1 MTNTKIVKETIHP
14 KGAPITVDAVKIRD
28 QTYVITGRSV
38 KTASLKNEWQADVER
53 PDEVITALKQSP
65 IRIDLLK
72 FWQRIPETAVK
83 YPYYK
88 EWRNVAAIPIID
100 YKHWWDKQVN
110 PNTRRLI
117 RKSEKLGVGIREVP
131 LNDQLVLGILSI
143 FNECPIRRGKPF
155 RHYGKDFETVKSEM
169 STDIADSIFIAAAY
183 KNELIGFIKL
193 VLTDNYA
200 MVTMILDKQSH
211 RDRSPVNGLVAK
223 AVQICAERRIPF
235 LTYTLWR
242 TGGHGYFQERNGF
255 EKISVPEYYVPLT
268 VRGKLFLGLKMHKGL
283 KGILPEQM
291 MIWLLALRS
300 KWYARKFADRLPPRT
315 AISPQKQPESLSP
328 S

>member
-1 MTNTKIVKETIHP
+1 MTNTIIKETIRP
-14 KGAPITVDAVKIRD
+14 KGAPITVDAVKIRG
-28 QTYVITGRSV
+28 QTYVITGRFV

-53 PDEVITALKQSP
+53 PDEVIAALQQSP
-65 IRIDLLK
+65 LRIDLLK
-72 FWQRIPETAVK
+72 FWQRIPETAAK

-88 EWRNVAAIPIID
+88 EWRHVAAIPIID

-117 RKSEKLGVGIREVP
+117 RKSEKSGVGIKEVT
-131 LNDQLVLGILSI
+131 LDDQLVLGILGI
-143 FNECPIRRGKPF
+143 FNESPIRRGKPF

-183 KNELIGFIKL
+183 QNELIGFIKL

-211 RDRSPVNGLVAK
+211 RDRSPVNGLIAK
-223 AVQICAERRIPF
+223 AVQICAERKIPF

-242 TGGHGYFQERNGF
+242 IGGHGYFQERNGF
-255 EKISVPEYYVPLT
+255 ERIAVPEYYVPLT
-268 VRGKLFLGLKMHKGL
+268 VRGKLLLSLRMHEGL
-283 KGILPEQM
+283 KGILPEQIV
-291 MIWLLALRS
+291 IWLLALRS
-300 KWYARKFADRLPPRT
+300 KWYTRKFADRAPSRA
-315 AISPQKQPESLSP
+315 AILPQKQPESLFP